1 MCVRKR
7 WGGSRLGGKTQS
19 IKDRLE
25 RAWRGCGV
33 FLVVKSYVGTSR
45 RRSLQLQLR
54 VTLILKAGPQKSLG
68 RDTLSV
74 RDNAREREKNKNE
87 LERLMSFLPIVG
99 LGTRMYSKERRL
111 ERQKMR

>member
-1 MCVRKR
+1 MRFRVRQRERERNVCEKEVG
-7 WGGSRLGGKTQS
+7 GGSRLGGKTQS

-74 RDNAREREKNKNE
+74 RDNAREREKNKQYHG
-87 LERLMSFLPIVG
+87 LMVVML
-99 LGTRMYSKERRL
+99 M
-111 ERQKMR
+111 M